1 MAMQTQAAF
10 RVFGGSRSVA
20 TVFIE
25 TSRRAS
31 IATDSTAQSPSL
43 HHSTTPFSPGADD
56 GRGGQA
62 LVEFMIGLVAVLVL
76 FAGLLQVASLSRIHT
91 DTMVEARRLAAEQAM
106 LDVDTLTSPDYIHDW
121 QQGDDQKSYTRDDNF
136 TTANPSDF
144 DTRIVDRAGGD
155 TDGWDLIDSA
165 PGSRFPDLHGSS
177 APGSLFGL
185 VEGTDSGTI
194 DLLPAVQHLIY
205 AAPSI
210 QVRCNVWMTRTKG
223 LY

>member
-1 MAMQTQAAF
+1 MQGAMKP
-10 RVFGGSRSVA
+10 G
-20 TVFIE
+20 
-25 TSRRAS
+25 RRN
-31 IATDSTAQSPSL
+31 
-43 HHSTTPFSPGADD
+43 
-56 GRGGQA
+56 GGQA
-62 LVEFMIGLVAVLVL
+62 LVEFMVGLVAVLVL

-91 DTMVEARRLAAEQAM
+91 DTMAEARRLAAEQAM
-106 LDVDTLTSPDYIHDW
+106 MDVDVPTSPDYIHDW
-121 QQGDDQKSYTRDDNF
+121 RVGDDQEAYTRDDDF

-155 TDGWDLIDSA
+155 TAGWDRINAA
-165 PGSRFPDLHGSS
+165 PGDRLPTLHGSS
-177 APGSLFGL
+177 DPGSLFGL

-194 DLLPAVQHLIY
+194 ALLPAVQHLIY